1 MDTTMANHVAH
12 TMTPSTGM
20 PEWYFAILIVGIVGL
35 VLGWRYISLKFGTQ
49 SQQSQTNTTAQPQQ
63 SSQADVAALERIITN
78 EMGSLRELVDVKFE
92 ALEDRVKS
100 ELDGFRTALKE
111 SEAREG
117 VRMDAFSKQMA
128 EGFRAVHER
137 IDRHIDSETKAQTPH
152 G

>member
-1 MDTTMANHVAH
+1 MDTSTANHIAH

-20 PEWYFAILIVGIVGL
+20 PEWYFAILVIGIVGL
-35 VLGWRYISLKFGTQ
+35 VLGWRYISLKFAPQ
-49 SQQSQTNTTAQPQQ
+49 SQQPQANNAGQPPQVT
-63 SSQADVAALERIITN
+63 DINALERIITN
-78 EMGSLRELVDVKFE
+78 EMNSLKELVDVKFE
-92 ALEDRVKS
+92 ALEDRVSS

-128 EGFRAVHER
+128 DGFRAVNER
-137 IDRHIDSETKAQTPH
+137 IDRHIDSETNTH

>member
-1 MDTTMANHVAH
+1 MDTTTIANHVAH
-12 TMTPSTGM
+12 TMTPTTGM
-20 PEWYFAILIVGIVGL
+20 PEWYFAILVLGIVGL
-35 VLGWRYISLKFGTQ
+35 ILGWRYISLKFSPQPTPTNQQ
-49 SQQSQTNTTAQPQQ
+49 SQQSQMDTN
-63 SSQADVAALERIITN
+63 ALERIITN
-78 EMGSLRELVDVKFE
+78 EMNSLRELVDVKFE
-92 ALEDRVKS
+92 ALENRVSS

-137 IDRHIDSETKAQTPH
+137 IDRHIDSETNMH

>member
-1 MDTTMANHVAH
+1 MDTSAVNHMAH

-20 PEWYFAILIVGIVGL
+20 PEWYFAILVIGIVGL
-35 VLGWRYISLKFGTQ
+35 VLGWRYISLKFAPPSPPAQANTA
-49 SQQSQTNTTAQPQQ
+49 QQSA
-63 SSQADVAALERIITN
+63 QADTNALERIITN
-78 EMGSLRELVDVKFE
+78 EMNSLRELVDVKFE
-92 ALEDRVKS
+92 ALEDRVSS

-128 EGFRAVHER
+128 DGFRAVHER
-137 IDRHIDSETKAQTPH
+137 IDRHIDSETNMH